1 MYYILIAILI
11 AVVII
16 IIYYFLFPGI
26 FLVNSNMISGYWTD
40 LSGTIH
46 KIIPTGRMTFNINLS
61 YSNGK
66 INGTIFNNGININDR
81 NNVNKYGKYNIKIN
95 TIIFNDGEEWY
106 KTIL

>member
-11 AVVII
+11 AIVII

-66 INGTIFNNGININDR
+66 INGTIFNNNIICN
-81 NNVNKYGKYNIKIN
+81 NKYGKYNIKIN